1 MKKWLAGA
9 ICLFTLIGIVWVG
22 MTNHYGNPQPSPD
35 YVLTYA
41 ENQADDYPTSQ
52 GAYKFAELVW
62 ERTGGKVEIQVNTEG
77 ILGDESEII
86 RQMQFGGVD
95 FARVSLS
102 PLSEVIP
109 KLNVLQMPY
118 LYVNSDH
125 MWSVLE
131 GDIGD
136 EFLDSFGG
144 SSLVALSWY
153 DAGARSFYS
162 TKKPIQNLRD
172 MKGMKIRVQ
181 ESKLM
186 QEMILALGAEPVLM
200 KYEEVYSAFQT
211 RQIEAAENNWSSYES
226 TGHYEVAPYFTLD
239 EHTRVPE
246 VQIVSEVTWNKL
258 PEEYQKIILQ
268 CARES
273 AKYER
278 EVWSRH
284 QKASEQKVREAGCE
298 VVVMDTLERGR
309 FRQAV
314 QPLYEKFCAD
324 YLDVIE
330 RIVEEGKKFEKNES
344 GWSLPENR

>member
-9 ICLFTLIGIVWVG
+9 VCLLTLIGIVWMGVG
-22 MTNHYGNPQPSPD
+22 KLYDTPEPSPEF
-35 YVLTYA
+35 VLTYA

-52 GAYKFAELVW
+52 GAYKFAERVW
-62 ERTGGKVEIQVNTEG
+62 EKTGGKVEIQVNTEG
-77 ILGDESEII
+77 ALGDEREII

-118 LYVNSDH
+118 LYVNSEH
-125 MWSVLE
+125 MWNVLE
-131 GDIGD
+131 GEIGE

-144 SSLVALSWY
+144 SYLVALSWY

-162 TKKPIQNLRD
+162 SQKPIQNLKD
-172 MKGMKIRVQ
+172 IQGMKIRVQ
-181 ESKLM
+181 ESELM
-186 QEMILALGAEPVLM
+186 WDMIKALGAEPVFLT
-200 KYEEVYSAFQT
+200 YEEVYSAFQT
-211 RQIEAAENNWSSYES
+211 GTIEAAENNWSSYES
-226 TGHYEVAPYFTLD
+226 AGHYEVAPYFTVD
-239 EHTRVPE
+239 EHSRVPE
-246 VQIVSEVTWNKL
+246 VQMVSEVTWNKL
-258 PEEYQKIILQ
+258 PEEYQEIIRQ

-278 EVWSRH
+278 EVWDRRQEVS
-284 QKASEQKVREAGCE
+284 KKKVIEAGCQ
-298 VVVMDTLERGR
+298 VVTMDPSEISQ

-324 YLDVIE
+324 YLDIISQ
-330 RIVEEGKKFEKNES
+330 IVEEGKKFES
-344 GWSLPENR
+344 